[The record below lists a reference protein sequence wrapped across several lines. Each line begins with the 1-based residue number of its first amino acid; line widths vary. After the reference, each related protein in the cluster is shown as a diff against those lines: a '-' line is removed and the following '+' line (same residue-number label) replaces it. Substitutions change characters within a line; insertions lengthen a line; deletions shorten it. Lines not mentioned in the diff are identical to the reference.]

1 MKYTLLLTL
10 LASAGCMSNNNTID
24 EIIDPFDGPNKT
36 IHIPSNV
43 AATNKEWDGS
53 KGKFPPGRIINY
65 KGHGTEYTTGNGHIN
80 HHIHQH
86 SYHGHGGLGYHND

>member
-10 LASAGCMSNNNTID
+10 LASAGCISKNNTID
-24 EIIDPFDGPNKT
+24 EMIDPFDGPNKT
-36 IHIPSNV
+36 IYIPSNV
-43 AATNKEWDGS
+43 ASTNKKWDGS

-65 KGHGTEYTTGNGHIN
+65 KGHGVDYTTGNSHIN

-86 SYHGHGGLGYHND
+86 THHGDGGLHYHND